1 MTMRI
6 LAVLAEAITARACLD
21 GALAAARVEP
31 DAQIE
36 ALHVKVDPDKLV
48 EAPEEI
54 AIQRL
59 RERYEGTA
67 KNRANAV
74 RATFDQWMSAQSA
87 IDSARIQW
95 CELTGAETDKV
106 LQEAQAAALLVLAR
120 PHDLDAHDAM
130 HAILF
135 STTRPLLIPPDWS
148 ASKDEGL
155 AGHIVIAWKPTR
167 QARQAVEG
175 AAPWLRCAAKV
186 TILIIDES
194 AVPESLDEI
203 QALTRQFGISA
214 ANMVVSPDIDE
225 PAEQILRIAHEIRA
239 DALVMGAYRH
249 NEIVEWVLGGTTRS
263 ILAKATIPLFLAH

>member
-1 MTMRI
+1 MRI
-6 LAVLAEAITARACLD
+6 LAVLAEAVTARACLD

-36 ALHVKVDPDKLV
+36 ALHVKVDPDKLI

-59 RERYEGTA
+59 RERYEGTSED
-67 KNRANAV
+67 RAIAV
-74 RATFDQWMSAQSA
+74 RTAFDQWASAQSPA
-87 IDSARIQW
+87 DNARVHW
-95 CELTGAETDKV
+95 REETGAETDKV
-106 LQEAQAAALLVLAR
+106 LCESEAATLLVLAR

-148 ASKDEGL
+148 AAKDGGL
-155 AGHIVIAWKPTR
+155 NGHILIAWKPTH

-175 AAPWLRCAAKV
+175 AAPWLRRAAKV
-186 TILIIDES
+186 TVLIIDES
-194 AVPESLDEI
+194 ATPDSLVEI
-203 QALTRQFGISA
+203 DALTRELNISA
-214 ANMVVSPDIDE
+214 VNMVVPPESGD
-225 PAEQILRIAHEIRA
+225 PAAQILKVAQDVKA

-249 NEIVEWVLGGTTRS
+249 SDVIEWALGGTTRNV
-263 ILAKATIPLFLAH
+263 LAKAEIPLFLAH